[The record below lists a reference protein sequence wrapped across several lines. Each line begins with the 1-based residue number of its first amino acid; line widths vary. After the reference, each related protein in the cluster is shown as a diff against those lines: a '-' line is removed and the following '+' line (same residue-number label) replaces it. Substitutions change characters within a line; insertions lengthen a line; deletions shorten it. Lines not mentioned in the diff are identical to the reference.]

1 MQAANEIVQ
10 DMATLFTEEPEDPF
24 LSPLDRPRAI
34 AIALVEGLVLR
45 LGSASAQIWFF
56 DCSDAAFYSV
66 AQRGLISPI
75 QPQLERLYADDS
87 PMGQVI
93 KQGQPLLINHPEQQ
107 PWMPAPEWIRRE
119 GLQAFAAYPMNLG
132 SEPVG
137 AFSLFSYVSL
147 EPEMLEVL
155 KLISSYAASAIVNAR
170 QTAQLQFQARRDGLI
185 RQISQ
190 QLRQSLDRQTML
202 QTLVEQVGRALR
214 VDQCDFLQVDWPGC
228 GCSENSSAGVS
239 DPAVLSRFTSSSQIF
254 LSAQVYQLLLQHPY
268 LSQQW
273 GQHHCLAVANLRRS
287 LPEVPDS
294 PPAAVLLVPLL
305 LQHQYREEMLGC
317 LALIHGE
324 EHVFLDAEIELT
336 QAIATQAAL
345 ALNNA
350 QLYAQTRQQGE
361 RETLLNRITNTL
373 HHSLQWNEI
382 VSTAMAELRDTLGLS
397 RCLFFAVTADGQ
409 SVTVTFEVHDEDL
422 IPSEGPFALENFGPW
437 TQQVA
442 QGECVQI
449 SDLETAEDLPAAGRA
464 IMEHLHNRAGV
475 LIPVSPERSQGL
487 DQVRLQQVLAD
498 QGIFSALG
506 SDLEP
511 EQQGLIGLVGAFK
524 KHPYRWQ
531 AAEVELLQSVA
542 HQLAIAL
549 IRAQLFEHV
558 RQQTERLALLHSM
571 TAVIRAS
578 LDPATLFHAITQ
590 QIGEAFEVEVCIL
603 ALWQPED
610 SCLRPVGIYAPQLSR
625 DQLEEKLPG
634 LTLMA
639 PLVPVAQE
647 NGSDVA
653 SWQEQLRPPRLPCMI
668 PESTR
673 ARLQFGTQMLL
684 DQRAPVILEDTTDD
698 MGVLLVPLLQGDD
711 LIGCISLKRHIGQPS
726 WQNPDLKLAE
736 AVASQAAIAIDQ
748 VRLLTQTQQLLSQ
761 TQQQAR
767 RESLLN
773 EITAKIRTSLDPKQ
787 VLQAIVKALAT
798 TLDLDRCEIS
808 LYGRDNPRTTPPTD
822 IISPALVWSE
832 GRFIKCRT
840 PLSPQGCPS
849 EPQAFAAADAPL
861 EEETVEH
868 WDWLQ
873 PEIMTV
879 LERGH
884 PFILTP
890 DQIENLITTES
901 GALSI
906 YLQQRRVHNL
916 ALIPILQSGKLLGSI
931 ALILLQS
938 PHMDQSAVAR
948 ELQTEDLSLAM
959 AVAEQAGIAL
969 QQAQLY
975 EQTRISAL
983 RENLLRQVAQRLS
996 STYDPAEII
1005 EIALESMANALQVD
1019 KCDFIALTSVSEV
1032 EPSGSPEIQHL
1043 PLKWVKGTPSQ
1054 TPPSD
1059 PSSQHEGLSIQQE
1072 YRRFS
1077 DIPSHLGQSLSPD
1090 LSWLIL
1096 LDCYGR
1102 HDSLLI
1108 EDVCHFPLP
1117 PQTRRNLLQDQV
1129 QAVLCVPVMTDVTRV
1144 AGVMCAFVPPK
1155 SDLRAT
1161 LTTDLDPEPAPE
1173 QQPVSRLLCHAD
1185 TDLVQALADITAVA
1199 LQRAQYYERARRQE
1213 TTAAAVRGLTEGR
1226 EAESRRLAADL
1237 HDQTLADLGALSRQM
1252 QNLASTEALTRSGQ
1266 RALQEMNEQL
1276 CETIAELR
1284 GIVEDLQP
1292 TAMRAFNLGS
1302 ALRSLLERAAQRSS
1316 TPLVTRFDDRSAD
1329 LLERLEPVA
1338 QSTLFRIVQ
1347 EALNNVVKHARA
1359 GRIDITLVPIS
1370 HSEASR
1376 INPASLTFPS
1386 LAGYGIPDP
1395 KQWTHLEVKIIDDG
1409 VGMPEEPQGVGR
1421 HGLLNMRYRAEL
1433 INATIE
1439 WRGRRHG
1446 SGTVVQILIPLPP
1459 DSGPS
1464 V

>member
-1 MQAANEIVQ
+1 MPISPPPFVPCSLLPAMQAANDIVQ
-10 DMATLFTEEPEDPF
+10 DMATLFAAEPEDPL

-45 LGSASAQIWFF
+45 LGAASAQIWFF
-56 DCSDAAFYSV
+56 DSSDAAFYSV
-66 AQRGLISPI
+66 AQRGLISPV
-75 QPQLERLYADDS
+75 QSQLERLYADDS

-93 KQGQPLLINHPEQQ
+93 KQGQPLLINHPDQQ

-119 GLQAFAAYPMNLG
+119 GLQAFAAYPINLG
-132 SEPVG
+132 PEPVA
-137 AFSLFSYVSL
+137 AFSLFSYALL

-155 KLISSYAASAIVNAR
+155 KFISSYAASAIVNAR

-214 VDQCDFLQVDWPGC
+214 VDQCDFLQMDWPG
-228 GCSENSSAGVS
+228 GGDPGSAADPSVPTVLARFPSSA
-239 DPAVLSRFTSSSQIF
+239 PVL
-254 LSAQVYQLLLQHPY
+254 LPAQVYQTLLQHPHFA
-268 LSQQW
+268 QQL
-273 GQHHCLAVANLRRS
+273 GQHQCLAIANLRRS
-287 LPEVPDS
+287 VPETADYPS
-294 PPAAVLLVPLL
+294 AAVLLVPLL
-305 LQHQYREEMLGC
+305 FHQQYQEQMLGC

-350 QLYAQTRQQGE
+350 QLYAQSRQQGE

-373 HHSLQWNEI
+373 HHSLQWHEI

-409 SVTVTFEVHDEDL
+409 SVMVTFEVHDQDL
-422 IPSEGPFALENFGPW
+422 IPSVGPFALENFGPW

-449 SDLETAEDLPAAGRA
+449 PDLETAADLPAAGRA

-487 DQVRLQQVLAD
+487 DPVRLQQVLAD

-506 SDLEP
+506 TDLEP

-524 KHPYRWQ
+524 QHPYRWQ

-639 PLVPVAQE
+639 PLVPVAEE
-647 NGSDVA
+647 NDSDVA

-673 ARLQFGTQMLL
+673 ARLQSGTQMLL
-684 DQRAPVILEDTTDD
+684 DQRAPVILEDSTDA
-698 MGVLLVPLLQGDD
+698 MGVLLVPLLQGED
-711 LIGCISLKRHIGQPS
+711 LIGCISLKRQMGQPS

-773 EITAKIRTSLDPKQ
+773 EITTKIRTSLDPKQ
-787 VLQAIVKALAT
+787 VLQAIVQALAT

-808 LYGRDNPRTTPPTD
+808 FYGRNNPRTTVPTD
-822 IISPALVWSE
+822 FISPALVWSE
-832 GRFIKCRT
+832 GRFIKCRA
-840 PLSPQGCPS
+840 PLTAQGCPS
-849 EPQAFAAADAPL
+849 DPQAFSRAEPPL
-861 EEETVEH
+861 EEENVEH

-879 LERGH
+879 LEQGH
-884 PFILTP
+884 PFVLTP
-890 DQIENLITTES
+890 DQIENLIAIEA
-901 GALSI
+901 GALST

-916 ALIPILQSGKLLGSI
+916 ALIPILQSGTLLGSI
-931 ALILLQS
+931 ALILLQ
-938 PHMDQSAVAR
+938 PPPQTQSAFAR
-948 ELQTEDLSLAM
+948 ELPAEDLSLAM

-1032 EPSGSPEIQHL
+1032 EASVAPAIHHLTPKATREIPPS
-1043 PLKWVKGTPSQ
+1043 
-1054 TPPSD
+1054 PPSD
-1059 PSSQHEGLSIQQE
+1059 SPAQHEGLSIQQE
-1072 YRRFS
+1072 YRRS
-1077 DIPSHLGQSLSPD
+1077 LEIPSHLGQTLSPD

-1108 EDVCHFPLP
+1108 EDVSCFPLP
-1117 PQTRRNLLQDQV
+1117 PQTRYNLLQDQV
-1129 QAVLCVPVMTDVTRV
+1129 QAVLCVPVMTDATTV
-1144 AGVMCAFVPPK
+1144 AGVMCAFVPPRLD
-1155 SDLRAT
+1155 SRPPLTVDLEP
-1161 LTTDLDPEPAPE
+1161 DPTPD
-1173 QQPVSRLLCHAD
+1173 QPVSRLLCHAD

-1199 LQRAQYYERARRQE
+1199 LQRAQYYERARQQE

-1237 HDQTLADLGALSRQM
+1237 HDQTLADLGGAV
-1252 QNLASTEALTRSGQ
+1252 AADAKPGDYRS
-1266 RALQEMNEQL
+1266 
-1276 CETIAELR
+1276 
-1284 GIVEDLQP
+1284 P
-1292 TAMRAFNLGS
+1292 H
-1302 ALRSLLERAAQRSS
+1302 
-1316 TPLVTRFDDRSAD
+1316 RFWTTG
-1329 LLERLEPVA
+1329 P
-1338 QSTLFRIVQ
+1338 
-1347 EALNNVVKHARA
+1347 A
-1359 GRIDITLVPIS
+1359 G
-1370 HSEASR
+1370 HE
-1376 INPASLTFPS
+1376 
-1386 LAGYGIPDP
+1386 
-1395 KQWTHLEVKIIDDG
+1395 
-1409 VGMPEEPQGVGR
+1409 
-1421 HGLLNMRYRAEL
+1421 
-1433 INATIE
+1433 
-1439 WRGRRHG
+1439 
-1446 SGTVVQILIPLPP
+1446 
-1459 DSGPS
+1459 
-1464 V
+1464 